1 MYARIIDTEGT
12 VAMVISTTNLYLVCF
27 LESHYLL
34 IQFRRISTGRIALS
48 GRSVLML
55 SIPIIAYIEFLRL
68 GYPGMRG

>member
-27 LESHYLL
+27 LEFHYLL
-34 IQFRRISTGRIALS
+34 TPLRRTSTGRIALS
-48 GRSVLML
+48 DRSVLML
-55 SIPIIAYIEFLRL
+55 SIPILVYIELLRL